1 MEYVGKIIYNN
12 VSRKKDD
19 SKNLTVEDL
28 VGHEIVKET
37 EKAVAIEWCEDA
49 AGYHMVIIW
58 LSYGWKRL
66 CWKLSPN
73 SEMDPKKRHQDRL
86 WRQNAN
92 SLLGNL
98 TINPPSENGGG
109 FLMS

>member
-37 EKAVAIEWCEDA
+37 EKAIAIE
-49 AGYHMVIIW
+49 
-58 LSYGWKRL
+58 
-66 CWKLSPN
+66 
-73 SEMDPKKRHQDRL
+73 
-86 WRQNAN
+86 
-92 SLLGNL
+92 
-98 TINPPSENGGG
+98 
-109 FLMS
+109 

>member
-49 AGYHMVIIW
+49 AGYHMDGNDFV
-58 LSYGWKRL
+58 G
-66 CWKLSPN
+66 N
-73 SEMDPKKRHQDRL
+73 SEMDSKKRHQDRL
-86 WRQNAN
+86 W
-92 SLLGNL
+92 
-98 TINPPSENGGG
+98 
-109 FLMS
+109 